1 MRTVPVFHSNWLR
14 CAVLA
19 LLMGVAQIA
28 LAQADLRVDT
38 PAIAAL
44 RASLRENHQQ
54 LRPLYAS
61 GAIGLTRDGN
71 IGLRDAN
78 AIPLAERANVNAL
91 VAAANRDRAA
101 LYREIA
107 QANKKPEWEGE
118 IRTTFAQRWIE
129 RAPAGWHY
137 QNPSGAWVQK

>member
-1 MRTVPVFHSNWLR
+1 MAYSKGVV
-14 CAVLA
+14 AA
-19 LLMGVAQIA
+19 LLTLLMA
-28 LAQADLRVDT
+28 LPGSGAAQANLQIDT

-44 RASLRENHQQ
+44 RASLREAHKQ
-54 LRPLYAS
+54 LRPLYVS

-78 AIPLAERANVNAL
+78 AIPLPERARVNAL
-91 VAAANRDRAA
+91 IAQGNQDRSS

-107 QANKKPEWEGE
+107 RANGRPEWEDD
-118 IRTTFAQRWIE
+118 IRATFAQRWID
-129 RAPAGWHY
+129 RAPPGWYY